1 MRGVFHGPDG
11 TAQQS
16 DAVVFALLRGEFDR
30 DVELKA
36 FDAAGER
43 VL

>member
-1 MRGVFHGPDG
+1 VI
-11 TAQQS
+11 
-16 DAVVFALLRGEFDR
+16 FALLRGEFEH

-36 FDAAGER
+36 FDAAGQR

>member
-1 MRGVFHGPDG
+1 MRGVFHGADG
-11 TAQQS
+11 QPRAS
-16 DAVVFALLRGEFDR
+16 DAVIFALLRGEFEH